1 MQELLCRC
9 FLPFYDDVINQ
20 MKIYETFETL
30 PRATAKNEGWI
41 AERQKKTVR
50 NKSENHFNA
59 AYGHDV
65 YVMIIVRDCL

>member
-1 MQELLCRC
+1 
-9 FLPFYDDVINQ
+9 

-41 AERQKKTVR
+41 VERRGKNCERQKR
-50 NKSENHFNA
+50 NHFNA

-65 YVMIIVRDCL
+65 YVMIIVIVCYI

>member
-1 MQELLCRC
+1 
-9 FLPFYDDVINQ
+9 

-30 PRATAKNEGWI
+30 PRATVKNEGWI
-41 AERQKKTVR
+41 AERQQAKKRTVR
-50 NKSENHFNA
+50 NKNENHFNA